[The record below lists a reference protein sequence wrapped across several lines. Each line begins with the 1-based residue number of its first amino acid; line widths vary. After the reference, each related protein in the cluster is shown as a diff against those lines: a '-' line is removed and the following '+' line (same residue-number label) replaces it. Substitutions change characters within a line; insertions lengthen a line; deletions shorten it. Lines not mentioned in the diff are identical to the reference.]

1 MVLGKIKKKKSTVFM
16 HKAQICSISMAL
28 KFTGVGIT
36 QEEKV

>member
-1 MVLGKIKKKKSTVFM
+1 MVLGKIKKKSTVFM